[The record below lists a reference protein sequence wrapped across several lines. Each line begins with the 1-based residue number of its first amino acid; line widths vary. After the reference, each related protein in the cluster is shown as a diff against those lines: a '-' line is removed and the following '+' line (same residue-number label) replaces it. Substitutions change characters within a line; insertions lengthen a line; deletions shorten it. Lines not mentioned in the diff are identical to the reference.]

1 MTRNTFHR
9 SAIFGMSAC
18 LLLALGMQT
27 AVAKMDGAQMFMERQ
42 AIEKVLYFA
51 NLGFELSDPEMFAN
65 AFAEDATYVLDSK
78 WPVFGHEKLKY
89 DGRDDIRGIIT
100 RRLNDQQNPDTLSYN
115 PATLRRFNRSSNQ
128 FIEIIDETHARHYC
142 NWMVVMRTNVDIH
155 TSAIGRYEDLLE
167 KRNGQWY
174 IVKRVRRE

>member
-1 MTRNTFHR
+1 
-9 SAIFGMSAC
+9 MSIPALSKLARPGVGVC
-18 LLLALGMQT
+18 LILVLCMQT
-27 AVAKMDGAQMFMERQ
+27 AMAKMDGGQMFIERQ

-51 NLGFELSDPEMFAN
+51 NLGFELSDPDMFAN
-65 AFAEDATYVLDSK
+65 AFAEDATYVVDSK
-78 WPVFGHEKLKY
+78 WPLFGYEKLKY
-89 DGRDDIRGIIT
+89 TGRADIRSIIT
-100 RRLNDQQNPDTLSYN
+100 QRLNSPQNPDTLSYN
-115 PATLRRFNRSSNQ
+115 PATLRRFNRNSNQ

-155 TSAIGRYEDLLE
+155 TSAIGRYEDELE

>member
-1 MTRNTFHR
+1 MNRTKIHR
-9 SAIFGMSAC
+9 TILFGLTVC
-18 LLLALGMQT
+18 LLLAIGSSP
-27 AVAKMDGAQMFMERQ
+27 AAAKMDGAQMFMERQ

-51 NLGFELSDPEMFAN
+51 NLGFELSDADMFAN
-65 AFAEDATYVLDSK
+65 AFSTDAAYELDSQ
-78 WPVFGHEKLKY
+78 WPLFGYEKLSYK
-89 DGRDDIRGIIT
+89 GRDDIRSIIT
-100 RRLNDQQNPDTLSYN
+100 RRLNNPQNPDTLSYN
-115 PATLRRFNRSSNQ
+115 PATLRRFNRNSNQ

-155 TSAIGRYEDLLE
+155 TSAIGRYEDELE